1 MYINKCI
8 YVGDVTQVEQ
18 DDVPASF
25 KAALNATSRRH
36 CNLSDTSFSARLR
49 RKGGNNRLSMTADRF
64 IYELGMPNTYISN
77 IPLIGL
83 AEGSMSTIS
92 PGHNTLQSTASSE
105 LRRIAVAAAA
115 LQTLPSYLTPTACD
129 IDGNT

>member
-1 MYINKCI
+1 MHYK
-8 YVGDVTQVEQ
+8 GDVTQIEQ

-36 CNLSDTSFSARLR
+36 CNLSDTSFGARLR
-49 RKGGNNRLSMTADRF
+49 CKGGNSLIADRF

-77 IPLIGL
+77 IPLVGL
-83 AEGSMSTIS
+83 SEGSMSTIS
-92 PGHNTLQSTASSE
+92 PGHSNLQSTASSE
-105 LRRIAVAAAA
+105 LKRIAVAAAA

-129 IDGNT
+129 IDRNT